1 MDLNDVK
8 LSPNDILKKQFKVKM
23 KGYDQEEV
31 DTYLDQIINDYETFA
46 QIISGLHDRIGN
58 LEDQLR
64 SQPTTNQSQ
73 ALEDDVKTYQP
84 SHPQSYDSSTSQ
96 TELTESETT
105 TVAMIQRISTLERKV
120 YNLEQRMNAQDRTYQ
135 AN

>member
-31 DTYLDQIINDYETFA
+31 DTYLDEIINDYETFT
-46 QIISGLHDRIGN
+46 QIISSLHEKIGQ
-58 LEDQLR
+58 LEKQLA
-64 SQPTTNQSQ
+64 SSTPNTQP
-73 ALEDDVKTYQP
+73 AVEDDVKTYQP
-84 SHPQSYDSSTSQ
+84 SHPQYNSSAASQ
-96 TELTESETT
+96 TELSEAETT
-105 TVAMIQRISTLERKV
+105 TVAMIQRISTLEKKV
-120 YNLEQRMNAQDRTYQ
+120 YNLEQRINAQDRTYQ

>member
-1 MDLNDVK
+1 MDLNDIR

-31 DTYLDQIINDYETFA
+31 DTYLDQIISDYEVFA
-46 QIISGLHDRIGN
+46 KIIAGLNDKVN
-58 LEDQLR
+58 QLENQL
-64 SQPTTNQSQ
+64 TNNTSSNSDN
-73 ALEDDVKTYQP
+73 EDDVKTYQP
-84 SHPQSYDSSTSQ
+84 SRPQSYESPVSTTSDPI
-96 TELTESETT
+96 ENETT

-120 YNLEQRMNAQDRTYQ
+120 YNLEQRLNAQDRTYQ

>member
-8 LSPNDILKKQFKVKM
+8 LSPNNILKKQFKVKM

-31 DTYLDQIINDYETFA
+31 DTYLDEIINDYETFA
-46 QIISGLHDRIGN
+46 QIISSLHEKI
-58 LEDQLR
+58 DQLEKQLAT
-64 SQPTTNQSQ
+64 STSNNQSVV
-73 ALEDDVKTYQP
+73 EDDVKTYQP
-84 SHPQSYDSSTSQ
+84 STPQYNSSAASQ
-96 TELTESETT
+96 AELSEAETT

>member
-31 DTYLDQIINDYETFA
+31 DTYLDEIINDYETFA
-46 QIISGLHDRIGN
+46 QIISTLHEKIDK
-58 LEDQLR
+58 LEKQLAT
-64 SQPTTNQSQ
+64 STPNNQTVV
-73 ALEDDVKTYQP
+73 EDDVKTYQP
-84 SHPQSYDSSTSQ
+84 SAPQYNSLAASQ
-96 TELTESETT
+96 TELSEAETT

>member
-31 DTYLDQIINDYETFA
+31 DTYLDQIISDYETFTK
-46 QIISGLHDRIGN
+46 IIEGLHTRISS
-58 LEDQLR
+58 LEDQLANT
-64 SQPTTNQSQ
+64 SSSQ
-73 ALEDDVKTYQP
+73 AVEDDVKTYQP
-84 SHPQSYDSSTSQ
+84 SHLQNYGSTVPQS
-96 TELTESETT
+96 ELTENETT
-105 TVAMIQRISTLERKV
+105 TVAMIQRISTLEKKV
-120 YNLEQRMNAQDRTYQ
+120 YNLEQRMNTQDRTYQ